1 MKNPIFALL
10 FGFLSGVT
18 SVIAHEG
25 HDHSYITETSAVDVA
40 KNYSIQL
47 TGTKGEFEVDSLPE
61 SWREVPA
68 KNAKLHKNGDG
79 YYIVAVENAK
89 EQKTLYVLMT
99 SNGDV
104 YGANFTGEFA
114 ILKR

>member
-1 MKNPIFALL
+1 MHGI
-10 FGFLSGVT
+10 
-18 SVIAHEG
+18 
-25 HDHSYITETSAVDVA
+25 DVA

-47 TGTKGEFEVDSLPE
+47 IGAKGEFEVDSLPE
-61 SWREVPA
+61 SWREVQA
-68 KNAKLHKNGDG
+68 KNAKLYKNGDG
-79 YYIVAVENAK
+79 YYIVTVENAK